1 MVLHQHTT
9 CDAGLFSFL
18 PKNGGMEG
26 WVRLIHQSHDH
37 ASRSSHRH
45 LSQKMFETTLS
56 FSPLA
61 VSLIYFN
68 NPTKFANL
76 FINCACG
83 RVHVFL
89 LSLFQR
95 LTPAKSNHLGT
106 SSFTFYLCLFVCRW
120 AMDAENSDDGF
131 AFHEPLVQHQKQD
144 KLYDDVEEA
153 GCGHQ
158 MSTSFCMTCFNGLNA
173 LSGTLSQPAFFFSS
187 GSRSL
192 LHLTHL

>member
-89 LSLFQR
+89 LSLIQR
-95 LTPAKSNHLGT
+95 LTPAKSNHLAHQHRH
-106 SSFTFYLCLFVCRW
+106 LLFHILSLSVCVSLGHGCR
-120 AMDAENSDDGF
+120 
-131 AFHEPLVQHQKQD
+131 KQ
-144 KLYDDVEEA
+144 
-153 GCGHQ
+153 
-158 MSTSFCMTCFNGLNA
+158 
-173 LSGTLSQPAFFFSS
+173 
-187 GSRSL
+187 
-192 LHLTHL
+192 